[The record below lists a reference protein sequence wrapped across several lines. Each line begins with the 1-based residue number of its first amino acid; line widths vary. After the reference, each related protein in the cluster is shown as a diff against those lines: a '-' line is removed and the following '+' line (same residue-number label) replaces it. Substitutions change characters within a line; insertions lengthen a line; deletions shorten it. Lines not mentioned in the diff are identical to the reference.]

1 MEQKEILNSIKKTI
15 DNVPIDLLEKIK
27 TQKIEKMQEHDEITI
42 IHSGKKTI
50 KKLISYASVA
60 AVLFFIF
67 VQWELNNN
75 VVSSRIYLDVNPSI
89 NIEMNKKD
97 KIIALIALNKDG
109 KKIVEGIDYKG
120 KSVYTIIDELLNR
133 MIQGNYISKD
143 EPFLLLSAYNKDEQI
158 AKIKEDKIEN
168 HIRKYLEKKSIDPI
182 ILSQK
187 VNVSIEKEE
196 KEPGLSI
203 TKKALIQKM
212 NTLNPNLKVETL
224 KNLSISE
231 LMSLSEKSKLDLKK
245 IIDSKDFQKIKSY
258 SFDDVNKDKKIID
271 EKSNN
276 ENKENKEK
284 KEKKDK

>member
-1 MEQKEILNSIKKTI
+1 MEKKEILNSIKNTI

-27 TQKIEKMQEHDEITI
+27 TQQIEKMQEHDEITI
-42 IHSGKKTI
+42 IHSSKKTI

-67 VQWELNNN
+67 VQWELNNS

-109 KKIVEGIDYKG
+109 EKIVEGIDYKG

-143 EPFLLLSAYNKDEQI
+143 EPFLLLSTYNKDEQI
-158 AKIKEDKIEN
+158 AKIKEDEIEN
-168 HIRKYLEKKSIDPI
+168 RIRKYLEKKSIDPI

-187 VNVSIEKEE
+187 VNASIEKEE
-196 KEPGLSI
+196 KEPELSL

-212 NTLNPNLKVETL
+212 NTLNPNLKVEKL

-245 IIDSKDFQKIKSY
+245 IIDSKDFQKIKSH
-258 SFDDVNKDKKIID
+258 SFDDGKK
-271 EKSNN
+271 
-276 ENKENKEK
+276 
-284 KEKKDK
+284 